1 MIGISPDNFWRQ
13 TWRENGLI
21 AEAYHNNVNLNWE
34 QTRYIATMLHN
45 VNCQKK
51 SQMLKPEQLFSL
63 PVDNARKKK
72 RSEPK
77 SSPKEMKAFLDK
89 YNAMMH
95 KKTFK

>member
-1 MIGISPDNFWRQ
+1 MVGINPDNFWRQ
-13 TWRENGLI
+13 TWRENGLM

-34 QTRYIATMLHN
+34 QTRFIATMIHN

-63 PVDNARKKK
+63 PVDNMRKKK

-77 SSPKEMKAFLDK
+77 STPEQMKAFLNK
-89 YNAMMH
+89 YNSMTT